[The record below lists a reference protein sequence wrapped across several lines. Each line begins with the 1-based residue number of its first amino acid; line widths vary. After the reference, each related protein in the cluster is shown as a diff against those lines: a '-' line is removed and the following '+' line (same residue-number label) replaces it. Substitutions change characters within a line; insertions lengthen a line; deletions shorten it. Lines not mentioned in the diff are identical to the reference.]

1 MARRARH
8 LIPAIVAV
16 VLAAVTAAYLRDPA
30 WLLSTT
36 SGIRGW
42 ETDERGIKMRWMGG
56 HASFFVPA
64 DARSLEI
71 PLRTAFD
78 RPDDWPVSVSVS
90 IDDRP
95 ADQLVLAD
103 GRWHRIVLVMPP
115 RGTRKV
121 RRIDVRADRTR
132 DDNRGAALG
141 EIQVR

>member
-1 MARRARH
+1 MKGRH
-8 LIPAIVAV
+8 LVLAIVAV
-16 VLAAVTAAYLRDPA
+16 VVAAVTAAYLRDPA
-30 WLLSTT
+30 WLRSTT
-36 SGIRGW
+36 SGMRGW
-42 ETDERGIKMRWMGG
+42 ETDERGINVRWMGG

-64 DARSLEI
+64 DARSVEI

-78 RPDDWPVSVSVS
+78 RPDDWPVTLSVS

>member
-1 MARRARH
+1 MKGRYVF
-8 LIPAIVAV
+8 LAIVAV
-16 VLAAVTAAYLRDPA
+16 VLAAGMAAYLRDPA

-36 SGIRGW
+36 SGMRGW
-42 ETDERGIKMRWMGG
+42 ETDERGINVRWMGG

-78 RPDDWPVSVSVS
+78 RPDDWPVTLSVS